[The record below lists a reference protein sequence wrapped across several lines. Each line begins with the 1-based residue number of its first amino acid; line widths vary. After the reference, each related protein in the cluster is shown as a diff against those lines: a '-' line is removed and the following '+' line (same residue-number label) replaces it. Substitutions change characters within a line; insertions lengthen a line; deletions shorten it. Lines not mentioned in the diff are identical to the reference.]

1 VVLPV
6 HNGYVSTDLEGLRE
20 RYAYITGAAIEDQLQ
35 CQVKQSHTD
44 PLSQQASPK
53 LGIFFCLACSGI
65 HRSLGVH
72 ISFVRSVTM
81 DAFKLAEVRRM
92 SLGGNAPYKAFFD
105 EHPSNKM
112 IARDFE
118 SCTIAER
125 YDSEAGEEWK
135 ERLTC
140 KVEDREYVP
149 GATKKDPPAKKAA
162 VGEIPTPNS
171 GSGRNTPQGFG
182 PESQKSKNEAY
193 FATKG
198 AENASRPADLAPS
211 QGGKY
216 AGFGSSPAPSSSNND
231 DMSSPPAIDDFQKDP
246 VAALTKGFGWL
257 GSSFAKQAASVNK
270 AYIQPGISNLNTT
283 DFAAQAKQLGNN
295 LGTGIQQTSRGL
307 NKQINQFIDPEH
319 QQASGSSGPRTS
331 GTRGGAAPE
340 KKDFWD
346 SFGADPAG
354 PPKEK
359 KDFWDDFAAAGEAKT
374 QQTTQKPRNVG
385 TSAMKGSSSSKKDE
399 DGGWGDW

>member
-1 VVLPV
+1 
-6 HNGYVSTDLEGLRE
+6 
-20 RYAYITGAAIEDQLQ
+20 
-35 CQVKQSHTD
+35 
-44 PLSQQASPK
+44 
-53 LGIFFCLACSGI
+53 
-65 HRSLGVH
+65 
-72 ISFVRSVTM
+72 M

-140 KVEDREYVP
+140 KVEEREYVP

-162 VGEIPTPNS
+162 VGEIPTPTA

-182 PESQKSKNEAY
+182 PESQKTKNEAY

-198 AENASRPADLAPS
+198 AENASRSADLAPS

-216 AGFGSSPAPSSSNND
+216 AGFGSSPAPSSNNND

-257 GSSFAKQAASVNK
+257 GSSFAKQAAVVNK
-270 AYIQPGISNLNTT
+270 TYIQPGISNLNTT

-319 QQASGSSGPRTS
+319 QQASGSGSGPRTS

-374 QQTTQKPRNVG
+374 QQTPQKPRNVG
-385 TSAMKGSSSSKKDE
+385 TSAMKGSSSKKDE

>member
-1 VVLPV
+1 MAR
-6 HNGYVSTDLEGLRE
+6 TAMIE
-20 RYAYITGAAIEDQLQ
+20 RNSNTSPSNHKLIL
-35 CQVKQSHTD
+35 
-44 PLSQQASPK
+44 LSCQASPK

-105 EHPSNKM
+105 DHPSNKM

-118 SCTIAER
+118 SCTISER

-140 KVEDREYVP
+140 KVEEREYVP

-162 VGEIPTPNS
+162 VGEIPTPT
-171 GSGRNTPQGFG
+171 SGRNTPQGFG

-198 AENASRPADLAPS
+198 AENANRSADLAPS

-216 AGFGSSPAPSSSNND
+216 AGFGSSPAPSSNNND

-257 GSSFAKQAASVNK
+257 GSSFAKQAAVVNK
-270 AYIQPGISNLNTT
+270 TYIQPGISNLNTT

-295 LGTGIQQTSRGL
+295 LGTGLQQTSRGL
-307 NKQINQFIDPEH
+307 NKQINNFIDPEH
-319 QQASGSSGPRTS
+319 QQASSGSSSGGGPRTS
-331 GTRGGAAPE
+331 GTRAGAAPE

-374 QQTTQKPRNVG
+374 QQTPQKPMNVG
-385 TSAMKGSSSSKKDE
+385 TSAMKGSSSSKKKDE